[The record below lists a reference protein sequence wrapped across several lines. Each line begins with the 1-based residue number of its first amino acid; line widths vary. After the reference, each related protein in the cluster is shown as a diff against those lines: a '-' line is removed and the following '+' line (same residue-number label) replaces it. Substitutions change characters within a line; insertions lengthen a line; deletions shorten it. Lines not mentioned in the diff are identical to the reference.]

1 MADAA
6 FPEVSAH
13 IKAKADAIEEAKTR
27 PRLYNTLPY
36 DLILRG
42 GPQERD
48 IERVIRRDP
57 EFTIDPPPEQ
67 CSGFGMMLLNQQGES
82 MEEIAFTLAETLNVD
97 SDHRDKIK
105 AMDRE
110 GCVILALPALAQF
123 LKKEGLVKHA
133 TLITHHSNPRETV
146 RNSDGYVVGMR
157 SLWLIYDPKLPA
169 KFQ

>member
-13 IKAKADAIEEAKTR
+13 IEAKADAIEEAKTL

-48 IERVIRRDP
+48 IHQVIRRDP
-57 EFTIDPPPEQ
+57 EFTVDPPPKQ
-67 CSGFGMMLLNQQGES
+67 CSGFSMALWNQQGTS
-82 MEEIAFTLAETLNVD
+82 MDITFALAETLDVD
-97 SDHRDKIK
+97 SSHRDKIK

-110 GCVILALPALAQF
+110 GCVILALPALAQI
-123 LKKEGLVKHA
+123 LKEEGLVKHA

-146 RNSDGYVVGMR
+146 RNSDGHVVGMR
-157 SLWLIYDPKLPA
+157 SLWLICDHRLPPA
-169 KFQ
+169 FQ